1 MDVRVLRYFLA
12 IAQEHNISHA
22 AHFLH
27 ISQPA
32 LSRQISDLETEL
44 GVKLFERGPRSIKL
58 TSQGHYLRERAQ
70 EIISL
75 VDKTEYNLQASQL
88 SISGE
93 LDIGGGESIGMQRIM
108 DVISEI
114 IQDYPNVQ
122 IHLHSGDAA
131 DVEAKLDAGT
141 LDFGVIMGFKP
152 LQQYNSLRLPDKN
165 YWGVILPAA
174 SPLKNKTA
182 ITPQDLLGY
191 PLVISEQAQ
200 QADRFQD
207 WWRPVF
213 EKLHIVGTYNLIFN
227 AALLVK
233 NQGCLAL
240 SFEHLIDLRNSQL
253 EFRRLKPTVLEP
265 ITIIWKQNQTLSS
278 VAQLFLQRLKTNI
291 AAQA

>member
-114 IQDYPNVQ
+114 IQD
-122 IHLHSGDAA
+122 
-131 DVEAKLDAGT
+131 
-141 LDFGVIMGFKP
+141 
-152 LQQYNSLRLPDKN
+152 
-165 YWGVILPAA
+165 
-174 SPLKNKTA
+174 
-182 ITPQDLLGY
+182 
-191 PLVISEQAQ
+191 
-200 QADRFQD
+200 
-207 WWRPVF
+207 
-213 EKLHIVGTYNLIFN
+213 
-227 AALLVK
+227 
-233 NQGCLAL
+233 
-240 SFEHLIDLRNSQL
+240 
-253 EFRRLKPTVLEP
+253 
-265 ITIIWKQNQTLSS
+265 
-278 VAQLFLQRLKTNI
+278 
-291 AAQA
+291 